1 MRNIEPDAGEL
12 LVKALD
18 LAVGAS
24 ALARYATEHTSDA
37 RLRRLFRRFA
47 STSAHQERALRKQ
60 LARTSGQPGGS
71 PGLWAAAG
79 YVGLGLA
86 AVAALGLGIA
96 LAGRRWGGGPGGS
109 GRSGSSGAGDAGA
122 AAGPLSGGRDGAFSA
137 GRGVSSPR

>member
-47 STSAHQERALRKQ
+47 STSAHQERALRQQ

-96 LAGRRWGGGPGGS
+96 LAARRWGGGPGGP
-109 GRSGSSGAGDAGA
+109 GSSGAAGGA
-122 AAGPLSGGRDGAFSA
+122 AAGSLSGGRDGAFSA
-137 GRGVSSPR
+137 GRGIFSPR